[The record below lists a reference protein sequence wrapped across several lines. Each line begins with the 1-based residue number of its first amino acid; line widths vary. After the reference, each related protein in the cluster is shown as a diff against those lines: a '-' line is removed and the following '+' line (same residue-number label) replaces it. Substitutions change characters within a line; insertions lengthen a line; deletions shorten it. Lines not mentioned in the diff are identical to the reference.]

1 MGSIA
6 ASIPLAAVFRKTLG
20 HSNLNSRSFPM
31 LPERIA
37 NLLIEGESE
46 TLEFKRSTGERV
58 QVAESLC
65 AMLNARGGRVLIGI
79 APNGAAEGQEV
90 SDDTIQR
97 LSNEFQRI
105 EPQTLPTI
113 EIVPLEG
120 AKRVIEISAS
130 GPGAM
135 RPYSYK
141 NVAYRRVGNTNRRMS
156 SEEYNRMLLERM
168 HSDQRWE
175 NQLAARWTVDDLDVD
190 EIRQTISQSVERGR
204 LAEPGTRAPKNLLMG
219 LGLVKDDALTR
230 AAVALFGASERLM
243 SDMPQCLLRVARFR
257 GVDRSEFID
266 NRQFRGNAFYL
277 LRMAERFLLE
287 TLPIASRITP
297 DSFVRIDE
305 PLYPPMALRE
315 ALTNAICHRD
325 YSIGGG
331 SIGVAV
337 YDDRLEVTSTGPLP
351 FGITPS
357 QLFAPHESRPW
368 NPMIAHVFYRRGII
382 EEWGRGTLKMAEMM
396 ASAGLPPPEIEDANG
411 AVTARFRPSR
421 YVPPQRIGLD
431 LTELQRAIL
440 ATLSDSQGMALRD
453 VCSRL
458 DPNTS
463 ERMIRRNLATL
474 RTLKMVRVTGRGRG
488 AKWLRL

>member
-1 MGSIA
+1 MIPDRIISLIA
-6 ASIPLAAVFRKTLG
+6 
-20 HSNLNSRSFPM
+20 
-31 LPERIA
+31 
-37 NLLIEGESE
+37 EGESE
-46 TLEFKRSTGERV
+46 TVEFKRSTGERV

-79 APNGAAEGQEV
+79 APNGAAEGQDV

-120 AKRVIEISAS
+120 AKRVIEVSAS

-141 NVAYRRVGNTNRRMS
+141 NVAYRRVGNANRRMS

-175 NQLAARWTVDDLDVD
+175 NQLAAGWTVDDLDAD
-190 EIRQTISQSVERGR
+190 EIRQAVEHSIERGR
-204 LAEPGTRAPKNLLMG
+204 LADPGTREPEPLLTG
-219 LGLVKDDALTR
+219 FGLVKDGVLTR
-230 AAVALFGASERLM
+230 AAVALFGLRERVERE
-243 SDMPQCLLRVARFR
+243 MPQCLLRVARFR
-257 GVDRSEFID
+257 GVNRSEFTD
-266 NRQFRGNAFYL
+266 NRQFSGNAFYL

-287 TLPIASRITP
+287 TLPIAGRVTSE
-297 DSFVRIDE
+297 SFVRIDE

-315 ALTNAICHRD
+315 ALANAICHRD

-351 FGITPS
+351 FGITPD
-357 QLFAPHESRPW
+357 QLFIPHESRPW
-368 NPMIAHVFYRRGII
+368 NPLIARVFYRRGII
-382 EEWGRGTLKMAEMM
+382 EEWGRGTLKMAELM
-396 ASAGLPPPEIEDANG
+396 ASAGLPHPEIEDSAG
-411 AVTARFRPSR
+411 AVTTRFRPSR
-421 YVPPQRIGLD
+421 YMPPQRVGLD

-440 ATLSDSQGMALRD
+440 ATLSDSQGIALRD

-458 DPNTS
+458 GPETS
-463 ERMIRRNLATL
+463 ERMVRRSLATL
-474 RTLKMVRVTGRGRG
+474 RALDMVRVTGRGRG